1 MARSKK
7 TKRLKPMRRDE
18 TFYEA
23 LPMTMTPTA
32 TLPEV
37 SEQLAAGAS
46 AVSSTWSKAVARFE
60 AIDWTQA
67 GRTAIARAESAVRQ
81 AWAWLQLAGLHFT
94 ETIMRWGDTVI
105 VAGRSGADTA
115 SALTPPLVRDLAGY
129 LARTGRMLASRRAR
143 SLYLSLAAT
152 GALTLVIAGAIT
164 AASVMTVYAND
175 ISSPSALLSK
185 KKTGTTILDRN
196 GQVLFEGYGAQA
208 TKEVDLGDVP
218 MSLRN
223 ATLAAE
229 DPDFYQHPGFSWKGM
244 ARAAWVDVSKHGTV
258 EGGSTL
264 TQQLVKN
271 ALLTSSKDFGR
282 KYQEILLAVE
292 LEKRYSKDQILDMY
306 LNEIYYGEGS
316 SGVDAAA
323 QTYFH
328 KSVKDLT
335 LGESALLAGLP
346 LGPSRF
352 DPHTTVKSATGRHD
366 YVLTRMQDLGKITK
380 AEADAAKAQ
389 PLKLAAAGAPDTAGG
404 ADALQV
410 YAKTVNIRAPH
421 FVFYVLD
428 QLRAQYGDDVVEQG
442 GITVTTTL
450 DLKKQQLAEAS
461 ISKRISDLAGHNVT
475 NGGLISIIPSTGDIL
490 AMVGSVDYN
499 APGFGNVNVTLSSLQ
514 PGSSFKPIAYAT
526 AFKKGWNGA
535 SKVDDAPMQL
545 PNGDGSLYI
554 PQNYDGKFRGPV
566 TLREAL
572 ANSLNIPALKVEQF
586 ATVHDTI
593 ATAHDMGVTGLND
606 ENRYGLALVLGG
618 GEVRPIDMATVYA
631 TFANGGDRVAPRSI
645 LKVVD
650 RRDHDMTKSTAIT
663 KTPGVLDS
671 RIAYMIT
678 NILSDNDA
686 RTPEFGANSPLKLSR
701 PAAAKTGTTNDFRD
715 NWTVG
720 YTPQIATAV
729 WVGNN
734 DHTAMNNVDG
744 ITGAAPIWHDYME
757 GALSGLPVV
766 DFAQPAG
773 VTLAKVC
780 KADGGLA
787 NPWDSGFNEV
797 FFTESAPTKPCSSY
811 NSHPFEKHQSDQTP
825 SPTPDQGN
833 ENTDDNPPTPPV
845 TPPPTPINTPFPT
858 RTPRGIPTPL

>member
-1 MARSKK
+1 LVHA
-7 TKRLKPMRRDE
+7 TTTALTGLRRGGLHLSD
-18 TFYEA
+18 
-23 LPMTMTPTA
+23 
-32 TLPEV
+32 TLMHW
-37 SEQLAAGAS
+37 SDS
-46 AVSSTWSKAVARFE
+46 AVM
-60 AIDWTQA
+60 A
-67 GRTAIARAESAVRQ
+67 GRMGARA
-81 AWAWLQLAGLHFT
+81 
-94 ETIMRWGDTVI
+94 
-105 VAGRSGADTA
+105 TA
-115 SALTPPLVRDLAGY
+115 ELSPPLARDIRDY
-129 LARTGRMLASRRAR
+129 LARLGRNLSSRRAR
-143 SLYLSLAAT
+143 SIYLSLSAT
-152 GALTLVIAGAIT
+152 GALTLVVAAAIT

-175 ISSPSALLSK
+175 ISSPAALLSK

-196 GQVLFEGYGAQA
+196 GQVLFEGYGGQA
-208 TKEVDLGDVP
+208 LNEVNLNDIPD
-218 MSLRN
+218 SLRT

-244 ARAAWVDVSKHGTV
+244 ARAAVVDITHHGTV

-271 ALLTSSKDFGR
+271 ALLTSNKDFGR
-282 KYQEILLAVE
+282 KYQEVLLAVE

-335 LGESALLAGLP
+335 LSESAMLAGLP

-352 DPHTTVKSATGRHD
+352 DPNTNLQAATGRRNF
-366 YVLTRMQDLGKITK
+366 VLTRMQELGKISK
-380 AEADAAKAQ
+380 ADADAAKAQ
-389 PLKLAAAGAPDTAGG
+389 PIKLASAGAPDAATGNNPM
-404 ADALQV
+404 LV

-428 QLRAQYGDDVVEQG
+428 QLRAQYGDEVVEQG

-461 ISKRISDLAGHNVT
+461 VTKRISELSGHNVT
-475 NGGLISIIPSTGDIL
+475 NGGLISVIPASGDIL

-535 SKVDDAPMQL
+535 TKVDDAPMQL
-545 PNGDGSLYI
+545 PQGDGTMYV

-586 ATVHDTI
+586 ASIHDTI
-593 ATAHDMGVTGLND
+593 DTAHDMGITGLKD
-606 ENRYGLALVLGG
+606 ESRYGLALVLGG

-631 TFANGGDRVAPRSI
+631 TFANGGDRVLPRSI
-645 LKVVD
+645 LKVTD
-650 RRDHDMTKSTAIT
+650 RRSHDITKSTGIT
-663 KTPGVLDS
+663 KTAGVLDS

-766 DFAQPAG
+766 DFTQPAG

-780 KADGGLA
+780 KSDGGLA
-787 NPWDSGFNEV
+787 NPWDNGFTEV
-797 FFTESAPTKPCSSY
+797 FFSDAAPTKPCSSY
-811 NSHPFEKHQSDQTP
+811 NSRPFDQKKPDQSPTP
-825 SPTPDQGN
+825 SPSPDQGDT
-833 ENTDDNPPTPPV
+833 NTGDNSEP
-845 TPPPTPINTPFPT
+845 TPPPTDTPFPT
-858 RTPRGIPTPL
+858 PTPFPNRTPRLPPSQL